1 MSTYRKAIAAVLT
14 AVAVCLQAFLG
25 IGDGETLAGMP
36 VDALVNVAI
45 TVLGAFGVYRVANR
59 PS

>member
-1 MSTYRKAIAAVLT
+1 MSNYRKAIAAVLT

-36 VDALVNVAI
+36 VDALVNVAV
-45 TVLGAFGVYRVANR
+45 TLLGALGVYRVPNEPA
-59 PS
+59 